1 LAVKLTR
8 AQVNAWRLARHHLTD
23 RAARGKMAAVVSD
36 VCGIQAQVLSAAELA
51 VRARVEG
58 VRQQDVR
65 DALWKDHTL
74 LKTWCMRGSVHVI
87 ARSDL
92 PLYVAALKTRLAEST
107 RWLQKDGRATQQEIE
122 AITNEI
128 GKALAIRELTREQL
142 SVTVEGAANL
152 SPRTRRYLR
161 SAWGVL
167 LRPAAYQGML
177 AFGKSIG
184 PCVTFVRPDLRGLQ
198 PVEWSTSDAL
208 LELFHRFLRSY
219 GPATIGDFTH
229 WWGSLGDGDRST
241 LRSSQ
246 NGLEEVELDG
256 RRGLMLK
263 QDAET
268 ASGLAPAHV
277 VRLLPSFDCY
287 VMLYS
292 PRELFVSDADRAKI
306 FRPAGWNYPVI
317 MVDGAAAGTWG
328 LRKRGKKVDVE
339 LEPFRP
345 LSTREKK
352 GVEEEVEDT
361 GEFLGASGVSG
372 SKPL

>member
-1 LAVKLTR
+1 MVVKLTC

-23 RAARGKMAAVVSD
+23 RAAKGKMAAVVSD

-58 VRQQDVR
+58 VSQQDVR
-65 DALWKDHTL
+65 DALWKEHTL

-107 RWLQKDGRATQQEIE
+107 RWLQKDGRATQMEIE

-128 GKALAIRELTREQL
+128 GRALATRALTREQL
-142 SVTVEGAANL
+142 SATVEGVAHL
-152 SPRTRRYLR
+152 SSRTRRYLR

-184 PCVTFVRPDLRGLQ
+184 PRVTFVRPDMRGLQ
-198 PVEWSTSDAL
+198 LVKRSTSNAL

-229 WWGSLGDGDRST
+229 WWGGLGEGDRSA
-241 LRSSQ
+241 LRSNQ
-246 NGLEEVELDG
+246 NDLEEVELDG
-256 RRGLMLK
+256 RRELMLK

-287 VMLYS
+287 AMLYS
-292 PRELFVSDADRAKI
+292 PRELFVSDADRGRI
-306 FRPAGWNYPVI
+306 FRAAGWNYPVI

-328 LRKRGKKVDVE
+328 LKKRGKKADVE

-352 GVEEEVEDT
+352 GIKEEVKDI
-361 GEFLGASGVSG
+361 GGFLGAPVEIVF
-372 SKPL
+372 P